1 MANEFNSFFADVGD
15 ITVKK
20 IKDLAV
26 KFNFEL
32 NNNPF
37 IPRTFALLEQFTF
50 NPVDYKQV
58 QTIVNLMATNKA
70 PGIDKIPVRV
80 IKDCLP
86 AILPSLTSIMNASL
100 PPIHS
105 QMRGS

>member
-1 MANEFNSFFADVGD
+1 MANEFNSLFADVGD

-20 IKDLAV
+20 IKDLAA

-58 QTIVNLMATNKA
+58 QTIVNSMATNKA

-80 IKDCLP
+80 
-86 AILPSLTSIMNASL
+86 AFS
-100 PPIHS
+100 HVHH
-105 QMRGS
+105 